1 MNSVS
6 KICLFCEYT
15 HDRSSHLSHT
25 FIQIKLC
32 NPWSITQQKYSNNI
46 CTSKVS
52 VGRRAMFHHL
62 VFQIQFTFDGILP
75 VPGFNILIYLD
86 GMWSSITFK
95 KTVICYKQWCL
106 VSWLTPLVENH
117 PLLII
122 CDFIFI
128 IPLIV
133 KLFPLQQTVKF
144 CSRFYRTHTS
154 KSFWSL

>member
-6 KICLFCEYT
+6 KICVFYAYT

-25 FIQIKLC
+25 FIQMKLC
-32 NPWSITQQKYSNNI
+32 NPWIITQQKYSNNI
-46 CTSKVS
+46 WTLKVS
-52 VGRRAMFHHL
+52 VGRRGVFHHL
-62 VFQIQFTFDGILP
+62 VFQIQFAFDGILP
-75 VPGFNILIYLD
+75 VPGFDILIFLD
-86 GMWSSITFK
+86 SVCSSMTLK

-106 VSWLTPLVENH
+106 VACLTPLLEYH

-122 CDFIFI
+122 RDFIFS